1 VEAKEITTKYIVTYF
16 ATLIFFYQLFM
27 WIPSKWIE
35 FLTAQISVKGL
46 TLLGLTSDYGISN
59 NWVWMTLTGGAR
71 DVQVYIIR
79 ECTAFHVWGI
89 LIGLIMPLQEKDWGR
104 KLKSIVFGG
113 GLVFIMNITR
123 IMITL
128 YLTGYDVAPFSWFL
142 INPTIETY
150 HYPVSFA
157 YGVIGIAV
165 VVSLINA
172 YILPELGDFL
182 VVLPKAILR
191 NIQNI
196 VKI

>member
-1 VEAKEITTKYIVTYF
+1 
-16 ATLIFFYQLFM
+16 
-27 WIPSKWIE
+27 
-35 FLTAQISVKGL
+35 
-46 TLLGLTSDYGISN
+46 
-59 NWVWMTLTGGAR
+59 MTLTGGAR

-128 YLTGYDVAPFSWFL
+128 YLTGYDVAPFSWFF

>member
-1 VEAKEITTKYIVTYF
+1 MEAKIKTKFIVIYF
-16 ATLIFFYQLFM
+16 VSLLFFYQLFM
-27 WIPSKWIE
+27 WLPSKWIE
-35 FLTAQISVKGL
+35 FLTAQISAKGL
-46 TLLGLTSDYGISN
+46 NLLGLTSEYGRSN
-59 NWVWMTLTGGAR
+59 NWIWMTLTGGPR
-71 DVQVYIIR
+71 DVQVYIVR

-89 LIGLIMPLQEKDWGR
+89 LIGLILPLREIEWGR
-104 KLKSIVFGG
+104 KLKSIVFGV

-128 YLTGYDVAPFSWFL
+128 YLTGYDVAPFSWFF

-157 YGVIGIAV
+157 YGVIGIAI
-165 VVSLINA
+165 VVSLINE
-172 YILPELGDFL
+172 YILPELGEFL

-191 NIQNI
+191 NIQNV